1 MTDQPTRRDFLKTTT
16 LAENDPGTYDPG
28 FWLDYFRRTKAD
40 AVSQCRR
47 YRSASPLRRVD
58 RAHGAFDPRARS
70 RRDRAMR
77 QTCAMRGARCA
88 LRTYT
93 IATHHVLGALLML
106 LLPLGVTRAQGAID
120 CAQCGEW
127 NVPQRPFRLHG
138 TTYYVGTHG
147 LGAILVTS
155 PQGHVLIDG
164 GLPQSA
170 PLIRANVESL
180 GFRMRD
186 VKLILN
192 SHAHYD
198 HAGGIAEL
206 QRASDARVMASPWSA
221 AVMRSGKSQPGDP
234 QLSIAFG
241 YAPVANV
248 ATFTFEDTLRV
259 GPIAIV
265 PHATPGHTPGGT
277 TWSWRSCEGARCLDF
292 VYADSQTPVSAD
304 DFLFTKNATYPN
316 VIADFERGYA
326 TLARLSCDVLVTPHP
341 GASALWDRVS
351 PNDGTIGPAFVD
363 REACRRYA
371 ANARR
376 ALEQRVTREQQRSTP

>member
-1 MTDQPTRRDFLKTTT
+1 MPRTLFAALVALLLFPCSAT
-16 LAENDPGTYDPG
+16 LA
-28 FWLDYFRRTKAD
+28 
-40 AVSQCRR
+40 Q
-47 YRSASPLRRVD
+47 SA
-58 RAHGAFDPRARS
+58 
-70 RRDRAMR
+70 
-77 QTCAMRGARCA
+77 
-88 LRTYT
+88 
-93 IATHHVLGALLML
+93 IE
-106 LLPLGVTRAQGAID
+106 
-120 CAQCGEW
+120 CAQCAEW

-147 LGAILVTS
+147 LGAILITS

-164 GLPQSA
+164 GLPQTA
-170 PLIRANVESL
+170 PLIRANIESL

-206 QRASDARVMASPWSA
+206 QRASGARVMASAWSA
-221 AVMRSGKSQPGDP
+221 SVMKSGKSQPGDP
-234 QLSIAFG
+234 QLGIAFG
-241 YAPVANV
+241 YAAVDNV
-248 ATFTFEDTLRV
+248 GTFTFEDTLRV

-304 DFLFTKNATYPN
+304 DFLFTKNTTYPN
-316 VIADFERGYA
+316 AIVDFERGFA
-326 TLARLSCDVLVTPHP
+326 TLERLSCDVLLTPHP
-341 GASALWDRVS
+341 GVSSLWDRVS
-351 PNDGTIGPAFVD
+351 PSDGTIGAALVD
-363 REACRRYA
+363 RDACTRYA

-376 ALEQRVTREQQRSTP
+376 ALAARVAKERGS

>member
-1 MTDQPTRRDFLKTTT
+1 MPT
-16 LAENDPGTYDPG
+16 
-28 FWLDYFRRTKAD
+28 
-40 AVSQCRR
+40 S
-47 YRSASPLRRVD
+47 
-58 RAHGAFDPRARS
+58 
-70 RRDRAMR
+70 
-77 QTCAMRGARCA
+77 AMRGARCA
-88 LRTYT
+88 VRTYT
-93 IATHHVLGALLML
+93 TATGHVLGARLVL

-120 CAQCGEW
+120 CAQCAEW

-170 PLIRANVESL
+170 PLIHANVESL

-206 QRASDARVMASPWSA
+206 QRASGARVMASPWSA
-221 AVMRSGKSQPGDP
+221 SVMRSGKSQSGDP
-234 QLSIAFG
+234 QLGIAFA

-248 ATFTFEDTLRV
+248 ATFTFDDTLRV

-277 TWSWRSCEGARCLDF
+277 TWSWRTCDGARCLDF
-292 VYADSQTPVSAD
+292 VYADSETPVSAD
-304 DFLFTKNATYPN
+304 DFLFTKNTTYPN

-341 GASALWDRVS
+341 GVSALWDRVS
-351 PNDGTIGPAFVD
+351 PSDGTIGPALVD

-371 ANARR
+371 ANSRR
-376 ALEQRVTREQQRSTP
+376 ALEQRVAREQQRSTP